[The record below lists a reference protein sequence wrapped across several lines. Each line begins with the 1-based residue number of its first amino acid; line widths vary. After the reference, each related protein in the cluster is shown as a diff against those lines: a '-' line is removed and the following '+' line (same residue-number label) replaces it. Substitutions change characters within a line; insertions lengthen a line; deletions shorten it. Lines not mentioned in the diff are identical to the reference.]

1 MYKIFNRIKIWK
13 YHLHFHDCLSVEI
26 YRKICE
32 DEDCDYFLN
41 KCFLEAVQDGNIGNS
56 WTYLLPQTQHIYDY
70 IILKFAWNQKR
81 PQIAKRIF

>member
-13 YHLHFHDCLSVEI
+13 YHPHFHDCLSVEI

-56 WTYLLPQTQHIYDY
+56 WTYLLPQTLWLHNPKICMEPKKTPNSQRN
-70 IILKFAWNQKR
+70 ILK
-81 PQIAKRIF
+81 